1 MRFKLL
7 PTLFGAILD
16 VFPVFCPFLAPF
28 KLQTAFLASSGL
40 EAVFGL
46 RNG

>member
-7 PTLFGAILD
+7 PALFGAILD
-16 VFPVFCPFLAPF
+16 VFPVFCPLLAPF
-28 KLQTAFLASSGL
+28 ELQTAPRTSPGL
-40 EAVFGL
+40 KAVFGL